1 MEPEGVRHTKGP
13 PMEKMLTVDQA
24 ADALQISRTKLFDL
38 LRTGVLRSVKIGRA
52 RRVPA
57 SSIDQYINELLGR

>member
-1 MEPEGVRHTKGP
+1 
-13 PMEKMLTVDQA
+13 MEKMLTVDQA